1 MRKLRLAGVVS
12 ALTLVAACSS
22 VPFLADKPEPV
33 FGTWGVDLTTQDQA
47 VKPGDDFYRYTS
59 GAWLNEYQLPE
70 DRTRYGA
77 FDKLADEAQ
86 ENVKA
91 IILELGESSF
101 DKGTVE
107 QKIGDLYKSYM
118 NLDRRNELG
127 ISPIQKELDLIAA
140 ITTRQELL
148 SAFANSDLL
157 GVGAPIG
164 IGGGLDRKNPDQKTL
179 SAGVGGLNLPDRDF
193 YLVDNE
199 QFAYIRGEY
208 KKHIAN
214 MLGFAGYDSERA
226 KQAAENILVLETKI
240 ATDQL
245 AREERRDA
253 NKTYNPF
260 TYGQVKQTFSGLEWD
275 WFVTESGINP
285 EIAASKKWVI
295 SNPAAIN
302 PALELINNKANL
314 QTWKDFMTFTL
325 VAGSAGALH
334 EGLEQAAFEFS
345 KIMSGQQVMSP
356 QWKRGVGFVSGTFGE
371 AIGEV
376 YVKRHFPEESKVMM
390 ADLVGNVKEALRSR
404 IQKLEWMT
412 AETKV
417 SAEEKMDAFNTKIGY
432 PEKFEDYAGLEIT
445 DGDLFDN
452 IRNVRAYS
460 RAKAVADL
468 QKPVDRTEWGMTP
481 QTVNAYYS
489 PLFNE
494 IVFPAAILQAPFF
507 DPAADAAVNYGAIGV
522 VIAHEMSHGF
532 DDQGRKSDAKGVLRD
547 WWNNKDAEEFDKRAD
562 QLVAQFSSYEALPG
576 EFVNGRFT
584 LGENI
589 GDLGG
594 VMIAYEAYKM
604 HLNGAEDDII
614 DGLTGDQRFFLAY
627 AQLWKGKIRDE
638 ALLQRLKSDPH
649 SPGEFRVNGI
659 VRNVDAWY
667 DAFGV
672 ESGDNLYLPPEKRVR
687 IW

>member
-226 KQAAENILVLETKI
+226 KQAAENILALETKI

-260 TYGQVKQTFSGLEWD
+260 TYEQVKQTFSGLEWD

-417 SAEEKMDAFNTKIGY
+417 SAEEKMDAFNIKIGY

-562 QLVAQFSSYEALPG
+562 QLVAQFNSYEALPG